1 MEILK
6 DMLTKIIGHHIVP
19 EESFLIEIENDT
31 LKHDDFNNKSE
42 TTVKIRTPL
51 KASCRNQIIK

>member
-31 LKHDDFNNKSE
+31 LKHDDFNNNSE
-42 TTVKIRTPL
+42 TTVKNKNSSQSIL
-51 KASCRNQIIK
+51 QESND